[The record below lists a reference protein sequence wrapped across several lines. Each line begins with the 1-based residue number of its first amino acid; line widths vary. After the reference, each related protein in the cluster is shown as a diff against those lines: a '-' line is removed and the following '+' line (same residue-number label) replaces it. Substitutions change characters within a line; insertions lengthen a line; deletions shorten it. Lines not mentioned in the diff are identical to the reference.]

1 MEWVDSQLETLLIS
15 DGQITLER
23 VLKMGWNHGELG
35 IAAAIKCGQKD
46 ILRAKYPRFKLFSCL
61 KFPIYIFILLKTAV

>member
-46 ILRAKYPRFKLFSCL
+46 ILRAKYPRFK
-61 KFPIYIFILLKTAV
+61 